1 MRSSKMTSLSDTCT
15 VFTTSDAA
23 DNGLQPCSVELLRFV
38 AIAQRLGVDFLF
50 FGSREYGL
58 PLDGDGASGVV
69 TTRPL
74 TAQAS
79 FSFKSFKKT
88 ADLTQKASIY
98 RALISEIYILQHPLI
113 KNHPNFVRLY
123 GVGFD
128 VARNYSDEGEGLP
141 EIWPTLILERAK
153 DGNLAAFL
161 GASERTLVYVPFTA
175 GWQAPEWHR
184 RAFPVS
190 SAKRMDVFTYGK
202 LCAWILLGGRL
213 STTSIP
219 LEDRR
224 SLVGSILEYH
234 FNRVA
239 GPGSGAGHRDRQTAP
254 GSLQFAFGTA
264 RNEKDSLEWLRKSG
278 VDIEYVERKLEYVA
292 SRGSY
297 YGPFQHDDLSEYLEY
312 DTGWE
317 YATTGLLD
325 EAIAALQ
332 TEIQGKVEHTVI
344 HSRLHLQSVLAHLL
358 SYRGGV
364 EDRERSLKLRI
375 DIAQDTEQELGEEH
389 ADSLRAKAF
398 LAVSLRNRQRAE
410 EAEPIQRRV
419 LEIRRKTRK
428 SDHPDILQSMGDLA
442 YTLSLIYPENLEE
455 SIELLQQVYESHVNI
470 FGHSNRKTIDSLSQL
485 IKVLDK
491 AGKKAMTENMCRRN
505 LDVCIP
511 SLPARHPSIVETQ
524 ITLARTLLDSGRDD
538 EAVALAE
545 DWIKGSAEELAR
557 IDGGIIDLVRSTLVK
572 SVSKNQGHRWVDLAE
587 RLSSLSEMRY
597 GSKSRDAIRDK
608 ARVGL
613 LLYQSNRF
621 RESQTVWK
629 EVAHVW
635 GNATPKNELEEI
647 NAVAFWG
654 LSLLYNDQLEEATNV
669 MLQLGHLS
677 KGKDDKTVKSTVREL
692 RRVEKACRAAG
703 LEEQARSLAQFSD
716 QELSTVT

>member
-1 MRSSKMTSLSDTCT
+1 LEHIAQGSSK
-15 VFTTSDAA
+15 AA
-23 DNGLQPCSVELLRFV
+23 
-38 AIAQRLGVDFLF
+38 
-50 FGSREYGL
+50 RE
-58 PLDGDGASGVV
+58 
-69 TTRPL
+69 
-74 TAQAS
+74 
-79 FSFKSFKKT
+79 
-88 ADLTQKASIY
+88 
-98 RALISEIYILQHPLI
+98 
-113 KNHPNFVRLY
+113 
-123 GVGFD
+123 
-128 VARNYSDEGEGLP
+128 
-141 EIWPTLILERAK
+141 
-153 DGNLAAFL
+153 AAFEL
-161 GASERTLVYVPFTA
+161 FV
-175 GWQAPEWHR
+175 
-184 RAFPVS
+184 
-190 SAKRMDVFTYGK
+190 
-202 LCAWILLGGRL
+202 C
-213 STTSIP
+213 
-219 LEDRR
+219 LE
-224 SLVGSILEYH
+224 
-234 FNRVA
+234 
-239 GPGSGAGHRDRQTAP
+239 
-254 GSLQFAFGTA
+254 FAFGTA

>member
-161 GASERTLVYVPFTA
+161 GTNCISFEEAL
-175 GWQAPEWHR
+175 
-184 RAFPVS
+184 
-190 SAKRMDVFTYGK
+190 
-202 LCAWILLGGRL
+202 
-213 STTSIP
+213 
-219 LEDRR
+219 
-224 SLVGSILEYH
+224 
-234 FNRVA
+234 
-239 GPGSGAGHRDRQTAP
+239 
-254 GSLQFAFGTA
+254 GSLDQDQALAIEIDRLPQVPCICDDFEAFQAVHFLFRRQIFRELEHIAQGSSKAAREAAFELFVCLEFAFGTA